1 MLSVRDV
8 RGRAKSASKL
18 RVLQTTHTPRPSAS
32 SRQADKTTH
41 GHTGDPAAPYLS
53 KLPLQTTYGCAGTLQ
68 GAVRQISFAYS
79 AMVRSEEKK
88 PLPAVD
94 MMDISVHRVWSWYV
108 ASTRACA
115 PRTASR
121 HMYVLVTALYV
132 HTKPFMALQGAS

>member
-1 MLSVRDV
+1 MV
-8 RGRAKSASKL
+8 
-18 RVLQTTHTPRPSAS
+18 
-32 SRQADKTTH
+32 KTWV
-41 GHTGDPAAPYLS
+41 PAAPHLS
-53 KLPLQTTYGCAGTLQ
+53 KHPSSPPETTYGCAGTLQ

-115 PRTASR
+115 PASR
-121 HMYVLVTALYV
+121 LGTCTCLWVLCTFA
-132 HTKPFMALQGAS
+132 